1 MKNRHYLLTGLCL
14 FISTQVVFAE
24 KHKMEQHGSHE
35 HGAARLTV
43 ATTDDGL
50 EIALESPA
58 ANLFGFEHKAK
69 TTEQRELVH
78 EVTEK
83 LEAGS
88 NLFSINDAAGCTFAS
103 ADVES
108 AMEEEKH
115 ADEKHDDHDDD
126 HKDEKHAEEKHDDH
140 DDDHKDEKH
149 ADEKHD
155 DHDDDHKDEEK
166 SHSDVDVT
174 WTFKC
179 TQPAAITSVSTKLFS
194 AFPKGF
200 EEIDVEWITASG
212 AGKTELEKDGT
223 ITLKQ

>member
-69 TTEQRELVH
+69 TAEQRELVH

-88 NLFSINDAAGCTFAS
+88 NLFSMNEAAGCTFDK

-108 AMEEEKH
+108 AME
-115 ADEKHDDHDDD
+115 DEKHDDHDDD
-126 HKDEKHAEEKHDDH
+126 HKDEKHADNKHDDH

-149 ADEKHD
+149 ADKK
-155 DHDDDHKDEEK
+155 HDDDHKDEEK

-179 TQPAAITSVSTKLFS
+179 KQPAAITSVNTKLFS
-194 AFPKGF
+194 KFPKGF
-200 EEIDVEWITASG
+200 EELAVEWITTSS

>member
-1 MKNRHYLLTGLCL
+1 MKKRHYLLTGVCL
-14 FISTQVVFAE
+14 FISTQLVFAE
-24 KHKMEQHGSHE
+24 KHETEQHGSHE

-69 TTEQRELVH
+69 TAEQRELVH

-88 NLFSINDAAGCTFAS
+88 KLFSMNEAAACTFDNAV
-103 ADVES
+103 VES
-108 AMEEEKH
+108 AME
-115 ADEKHDDHDDD
+115 DD
-126 HKDEKHAEEKHDDH
+126 HKDEKHG
-140 DDDHKDEKH
+140 
-149 ADEKHD
+149 DEKHD
-155 DHDDDHKDEEK
+155 EHDDHKDEEK
-166 SHSDVDVT
+166 SHSDVEVT

-179 TQPAAITSVSTKLFS
+179 KQPAAITSVSTKLFS

-200 EEIDVEWITASG
+200 EELDVEWITASS
-212 AGKTELEKDGT
+212 AGKTELEKDDT